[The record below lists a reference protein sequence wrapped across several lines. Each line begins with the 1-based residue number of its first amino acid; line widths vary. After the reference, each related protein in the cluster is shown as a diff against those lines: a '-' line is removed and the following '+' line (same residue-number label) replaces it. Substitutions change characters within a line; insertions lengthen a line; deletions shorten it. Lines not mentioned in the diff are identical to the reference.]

1 MKTLFEILG
10 VLFVISCVP
19 ALVLFLRA
27 RRRFSGLRT
36 VRCPE
41 TKHLA
46 NIRLDANRAAL
57 GELSGDP
64 NLRVQECSRWA
75 GPVGHCSDQC
85 LETDTAKEIDTTKA
99 QWAEAK

>member
-1 MKTLFEILG
+1 MKTLFELLG
-10 VLFVISCVP
+10 VLVVLSCVP

-27 RRRFSGLRT
+27 HRRFSGQRT

-46 NIRLDANRAAL
+46 TVRLDANRAAL
-57 GELSGDP
+57 GELSGDAD
-64 NLRVQECSRWA
+64 LRVQECSRWA

-85 LETDTAKEIDTTKA
+85 LE
-99 QWAEAK
+99 AEAEQVERPGAR

>member
-1 MKTLFEILG
+1 MKALFEILG

-27 RRRFSGLRT
+27 RHRFSGQRV

-46 NIRLDANRAAL
+46 NIRLDANRAAF
-57 GELSGDP
+57 GELSGDTD
-64 NLRVQECSRWA
+64 LRVKECSRWA

-85 LETDTAKEIDTTKA
+85 LEADSEEIE
-99 QWAEAK
+99 WARAR